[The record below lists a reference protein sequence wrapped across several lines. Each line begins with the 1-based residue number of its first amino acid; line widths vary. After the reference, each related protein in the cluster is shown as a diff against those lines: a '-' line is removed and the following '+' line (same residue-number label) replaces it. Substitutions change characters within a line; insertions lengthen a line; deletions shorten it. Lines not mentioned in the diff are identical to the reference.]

1 MVLLFQKLNHS
12 FQITMYSYFF
22 LTTSQ
27 FPWPHGILRSVQLDS
42 ESVRPLR
49 FGGELW
55 GMTPP
60 KKKTE
65 NPNVMNIEV
74 LISIWFLQYIYTI
87 YKLYTPKS
95 YIHMITIYEQCIY
108 INSWSLWTEAWWDDS
123 SSRQWNHHSHGFP
136 HKEKCLFW
144 KRILGL
150 ITVQAAEKDC
160 QWFVGP

>member
-22 LTTSQ
+22 LTPSQ

-74 LISIWFLQYIYTI
+74 LISIWFLQYIYI
-87 YKLYTPKS
+87 P
-95 YIHMITIYEQCIY
+95 YINCIHLNRIY
-108 INSWSLWTEAWWDDS
+108 IWLLYMNNVSILIHD
-123 SSRQWNHHSHGFP
+123 HSELKHDGTTAQADNGITTAMGSPTKKSVCFGKGF
-136 HKEKCLFW
+136 W
-144 KRILGL
+144 G
-150 ITVQAAEKDC
+150 
-160 QWFVGP
+160 